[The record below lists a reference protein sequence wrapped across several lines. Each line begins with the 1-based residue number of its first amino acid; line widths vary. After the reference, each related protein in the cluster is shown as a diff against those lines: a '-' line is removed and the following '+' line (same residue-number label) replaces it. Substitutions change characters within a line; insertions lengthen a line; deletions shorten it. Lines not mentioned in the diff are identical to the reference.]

1 MKPADSTSE
10 VASARFVR
18 VSDSMAF
25 KGFISYSHGADGKL
39 ALAWSGVASL
49 AASFVAAVIAAYL
62 ATQQRNLA
70 IQRLADLCK
79 SLDEAQV
86 LSDSSNHGSVYYFRS
101 EFAEIAEQCKK
112 VNYQTWH

>member
-1 MKPADSTSE
+1 
-10 VASARFVR
+10 VAATLLKRPKDELDGDDVQQYRKTRRF
-18 VSDSMAF
+18 
-25 KGFISYSHGADGKL
+25 
-39 ALAWSGVASL
+39 AWSGVAAL
-49 AASFVAAVIAAYL
+49 AASFVAAVIADYL

-101 EFAEIAEQCKK
+101 EFTQIAEQCEK

>member
-1 MKPADSTSE
+1 
-10 VASARFVR
+10 
-18 VSDSMAF
+18 MAF

-39 ALAWSGVASL
+39 APVVHYTLH
-49 AASFVAAVIAAYL
+49 
-62 ATQQRNLA
+62 LA